1 MIGDACMESTKNK
14 RYYWLKLKED
24 FFNRKEIK
32 KLRKLAGGDTF
43 VIIYLKMLLISI
55 NNDGI
60 IRFDGVENSL
70 EDELALQLDEGSDN
84 VKMTVLYLKSQ
95 GLLEQVDVNGSEYS
109 LPEAIK
115 NVGSE
120 AESTERVRR
129 MRERKK
135 MLSIEQQKEKELNNK
150 DTKKLST
157 PLQCNANVTA
167 DNDFEA
173 VDNLP
178 LQCNENVTQEPKPLQ
193 CNKNSSQCNGES
205 LQSNDSLQCNAHVTQ
220 CNESVTLEKDRDIYI
235 NNTNTP
241 YSTTVVSS
249 TSEAVDNFQ
258 TFAKEYP
265 KKISNFEFAKKQWN
279 YLIQSAVPATDILDA
294 VRKYKN
300 KILLERIE
308 TKYVKNPENFL
319 RDGTWIDYLPQALN
333 GCSVCDGKGYE
344 YITDCE
350 TPYMQ
355 PCKCTHRADFYRQLY
370 QQHERRAQ

>member
-1 MIGDACMESTKNK
+1 MENNKKK

-70 EDELALQLDEGSDN
+70 EDELALQLDEGADN
-84 VKMTVLYLKSQ
+84 VKMTVLYLKAQ

-109 LPEAIK
+109 LPEAIQ

-120 AESTERVRR
+120 SESTERVRR
-129 MRERKK
+129 MREKKK
-135 MLSIEQQKEKELNNK
+135 MLLIEQQKTKELNDK

-157 PLQCNANVTA
+157 PLQCNTNVTEK
-167 DNDFEA
+167 NRSEA

-178 LQCNENVTQEPKPLQ
+178 LQCNANVTQEQKSLQCNEIPLQ
-193 CNKNSSQCNGES
+193 CNGAA
-205 LQSNDSLQCNAHVTQ
+205 LQSNDLLQCNAHVTQ
-220 CNESVTLEKDRDIYI
+220 CNENVTLEKEKDIYI

-241 YSTTVVSS
+241 YTTTYVSS
-249 TSEAVDNFQ
+249 TGEPVDNFL
-258 TFAKEYP
+258 TFANEYP

-279 YLIQSAVPATDILDA
+279 FLIQSGVCETDILDA
-294 VRKYKN
+294 LRRYKN
-300 KILLERIE
+300 KIILERIE
-308 TKYVKNPENFL
+308 RKYIKNPENFL
-319 RDGTWIDYLPQALN
+319 RDGTWIDYLPKVLSC
-333 GCSVCDGKGYE
+333 CSICGGKGYE
-344 YITDCE
+344 ELMDE
-350 TPYMQ
+350 SGMPYMQ
-355 PCKCTHRADFYRQLY
+355 QCKCTKRADFYRQLY
-370 QQHERRAQ
+370 LQPERRAL

>member
-1 MIGDACMESTKNK
+1 MENNKKK

-70 EDELALQLDEGSDN
+70 EDELALQLDEGADN
-84 VKMTVLYLKSQ
+84 VRMTVLYLKAQ

-109 LPEAIK
+109 LPEAIQ

-129 MRERKK
+129 MREKKK
-135 MLSIEQQKEKELNNK
+135 MLAIEQNKRNELNNE
-150 DTKKLST
+150 DIKKLST
-157 PLQCNANVTA
+157 PLQCNANVT
-167 DNDFEA
+167 DKNKNEA

-178 LQCNENVTQEPKPLQ
+178 LQCNANVTQEPKALQ
-193 CNKNSSQCNGES
+193 CNEKTSQCNGEA
-205 LQSNDSLQCNAHVTQ
+205 LQSNVLLQCNAHVTQ
-220 CNESVTLEKDRDIYI
+220 CNANVTLEKDKDIYI

-241 YSTTVVSS
+241 YTTTYVSS
-249 TSEAVDNFQ
+249 TGEPVDNFL
-258 TFAKEYP
+258 TFANEYP

-279 YLIQSAVPATDILDA
+279 FLIQSGVCETDILDA
-294 VRKYKN
+294 LRRYKN
-300 KILLERIE
+300 KIILERIE
-308 TKYVKNPENFL
+308 RKYIKNPENFL
-319 RDGTWIDYLPQALN
+319 RDGTWIEYLPKALSC
-333 GCSVCDGKGYE
+333 CSLCEGKGYE
-344 YITDCE
+344 YIKDGE
-350 TPYMQ
+350 VPYMQ
-355 PCKCTHRADFYRQLY
+355 PCKCTKRADLYRQLY
-370 QQHERRAQ
+370 LQPERRAL

>member
-1 MIGDACMESTKNK
+1 MENNKKK

-70 EDELALQLDEGSDN
+70 EDELALQLDEGADN
-84 VKMTVLYLKSQ
+84 VKMTVLYLKAQ

-109 LPEAIK
+109 LPEAIQ

-120 AESTERVRR
+120 SESTERVRR
-129 MRERKK
+129 MREKKK
-135 MLSIEQQKEKELNNK
+135 MLLIEQQKTKELNDK

-157 PLQCNANVTA
+157 PLQCNTNVTEK
-167 DNDFEA
+167 NRSEA

-178 LQCNENVTQEPKPLQ
+178 LQCNANVTQEQKSLQCNEIPLQ
-193 CNKNSSQCNGES
+193 CNGAA
-205 LQSNDSLQCNAHVTQ
+205 LQSNDLLQCNAHVTQ
-220 CNESVTLEKDRDIYI
+220 CNENVTLEKEKDIYI

-241 YSTTVVSS
+241 YTTTYVSS
-249 TSEAVDNFQ
+249 TSEPVDNFQ
-258 TFAKEYP
+258 TFANEYP

-279 YLIQSAVPATDILDA
+279 FLIQSGVCETDILDA
-294 VRKYKN
+294 LRRYKN
-300 KILLERIE
+300 KIILERIE
-308 TKYVKNPENFL
+308 RKYIKNPENFL
-319 RDGTWIDYLPQALN
+319 RDGTWIDYLPKVLSC
-333 GCSVCDGKGYE
+333 CSICGGKGYE
-344 YITDCE
+344 ELMDE
-350 TPYMQ
+350 SGMPYMQ
-355 PCKCTHRADFYRQLY
+355 PCKCTKRADFYRQLY
-370 QQHERRAQ
+370 LQPERRAL